1 MIKDTK
7 HSQKQFEWQSNLTN
21 GDRKRENVPGP
32 ETVAER
38 TDEVE
43 SQKRQDTMTFSGL
56 ITGCVGGRRVT
67 GLLG

>member
-1 MIKDTK
+1 MKVERQSK
-7 HSQKQFEWQSNLTN
+7 AEFKWQSHLTN

-32 ETVAER
+32 DTVAER
-38 TDEVE
+38 TDDVE